1 MMSVIAGSRGRRV
14 AMGSIG
20 LALAGIAVAACS
32 DSLSRSGTREASISF
47 GVVQNGAFLSAANVT
62 LADLVI
68 SDDENEVDLTSAD
81 VVFGKITFKGTSA
94 ADDADSDSDD
104 IDSDSDAGDSDSD
117 DADSDSDS
125 DGPGNTTFRA
135 GAATVALPL
144 EGGDIT
150 PFTGTIP
157 VGTYRSIRMD
167 ADFVRLIG
175 TYNGEAFDVT
185 VPINAKLRQRFAPPM
200 EVTEA
205 SEPFEVSVNI
215 DVASWFKDADGNT
228 IDPRLLNSNAEM
240 RAHFRN
246 RVRASFR
253 AFEDEDGDHDE
264 EDSDS
269 DRSGSNSGQ
278 G

>member
-1 MMSVIAGSRGRRV
+1 M
-14 AMGSIG
+14 
-20 LALAGIAVAACS
+20 
-32 DSLSRSGTREASISF
+32 REASLSF
-47 GVVQNGAFLSAANVT
+47 GVVQNGAALTASNVT

-81 VVFGKITFKGTSA
+81 VVFGKITFKGTNA

-104 IDSDSDAGDSDSD
+104 VDSDSDAGDSDSD

-144 EGGDIT
+144 EGGTIT
-150 PFTGTIP
+150 PFTGEIP
-157 VGTYRSIRMD
+157 VGTYRSVRMV

-185 VPINAKLRQRFAPPM
+185 VPINAKLRQRFDPPM
-200 EVTEA
+200 DVTEG
-205 SEPFEVSVNI
+205 SEPIEVNVDV
-215 DVASWFKDADGNT
+215 DVASWFTDAEGNT
-228 IDPRLLNSNAEM
+228 IDPRLLNTNAEM

-253 AFEDEDGDHDE
+253 AFEDD
-264 EDSDS
+264 DSDS
-269 DRSGSNSGQ
+269 GRSGSNSGQ